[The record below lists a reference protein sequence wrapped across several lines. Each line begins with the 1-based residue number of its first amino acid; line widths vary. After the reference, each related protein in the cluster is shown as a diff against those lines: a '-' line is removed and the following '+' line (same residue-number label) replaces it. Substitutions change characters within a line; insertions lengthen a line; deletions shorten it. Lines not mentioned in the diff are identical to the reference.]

1 MVRPGKL
8 VRQGKQDAFSEIHAK
23 RGLRQEHLPTT
34 RGIRTCPAGRGTRRG
49 SILFRCQDIFH
60 SEADDMKQSALRTYM
75 QVAIL
80 VQQGQIGQ
88 ALELAVT
95 IPVDHLRGR
104 ALLLANYS
112 RRL

>member
-8 VRQGKQDAFSEIHAK
+8 VRQGKRDAFSEIHAK
-23 RGLRQEHLPTT
+23 RRPGQEHLPTT

-49 SILFRCQDIFH
+49 SRLSRCQDNLH
-60 SEADDMKQSALRTYM
+60 RKADDMKQRAHWTYM

-95 IPVDHLRGR
+95 ISVDHLRGR